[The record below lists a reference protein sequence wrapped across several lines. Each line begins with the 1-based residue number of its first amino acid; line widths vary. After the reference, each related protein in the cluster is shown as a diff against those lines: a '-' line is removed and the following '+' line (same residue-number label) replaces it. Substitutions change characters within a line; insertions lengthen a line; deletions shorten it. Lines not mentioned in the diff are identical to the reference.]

1 MRFLERAV
9 ESRGG
14 QDTGWTLAI
23 ADGRTHPPVKKY
35 ITFYILTN
43 ITHLSHF
50 MITLSCDNRIIIRRN
65 DSNE

>member
-23 ADGRTHPPVKKY
+23 ADGRTHPPVKKIHHILY
-35 ITFYILTN
+35 THKYHTSLTFYD
-43 ITHLSHF
+43 HPV
-50 MITLSCDNRIIIRRN
+50 M
-65 DSNE
+65 